1 MRLKTRVLIIVL
13 SSLVGLAIMGLFGLY
28 SMRQS
33 MMDERRAQ
41 ITQLLDFADS
51 QLKYYHGLEKS
62 GKLSREEAQAR
73 AKEAIGSQRQG
84 DNYFF
89 IRTLTDDYFVWHPIP
104 SRMGKPDD
112 GGKQPDGRTTVQAYR
127 DALAKSADNKAFI
140 DLKAPKPGAQD
151 KTVQYPKMNG
161 ALKFEPWGWMPG
173 IGFFVDDIESRFWQQ
188 SAVFLVVAI
197 VLLAVLATLVFKM
210 RAVILRQ
217 LGGEPADAAE
227 SMKRIANG
235 DLGVNIVVDKNDND
249 SLMASLKL
257 MQMKLT
263 NLTSAIQENA
273 ATLSDQVQAFDQTAK
288 AHSEANSPETLADL
302 LRSVKRLGKT
312 AGILDKSIARIKL

>member
-13 SSLVGLAIMGLFGLY
+13 SSLIGLMIMGLFGLY
-28 SMRQS
+28 TMRQS
-33 MMDERRAQ
+33 MMEERKAQ

-51 QLKYYHGLEKS
+51 QLKYYYGLEKS
-62 GKLSREEAQAR
+62 GKLTREEAQAR
-73 AKEAIGSQRQG
+73 AKEAVGSQRQG

-127 DALAKSADNKAFI
+127 DALAKSPDNKGFI
-140 DLKAPKPGAQD
+140 TLRAPKPGAQD
-151 KTVQYPKMNG
+151 KTQQFPKLNG

-173 IGFFVDDIESRFWQQ
+173 IGFFIDDIDSRFWKQ
-188 SAVFLVVAI
+188 SAIFLGVAI
-197 VLLAVLATLVFKM
+197 VLLALLSALVFKM
-210 RAVILRQ
+210 RSVILRQ
-217 LGGEPADAAE
+217 LGGEPGDAAE
-227 SMKRIANG
+227 CMKRIANG
-235 DLGVNIVVDKNDND
+235 DLGVNIAIDKDDND

-273 ATLSDQVQAFDQTAK
+273 ATLSDQVQTFDQIAK
-288 AHSEANSPETLADL
+288 TYSESSSPETLADL
-302 LRSVKRLGKT
+302 LRSVKKLGKT
-312 AGILDKSIARIKL
+312 ASILDKSIARIKL

>member
-1 MRLKTRVLIIVL
+1 MPKKSFTALLSTCCVALWAVSAGNASATESWQNTNVTVGYTTQSKFDPVFGTGTEDEKLTTVRLEH
-13 SSLVGLAIMGLFGLY
+13 FGVHEY
-28 SMRQS
+28 
-33 MMDERRAQ
+33 
-41 ITQLLDFADS
+41 
-51 QLKYYHGLEKS
+51 
-62 GKLSREEAQAR
+62 
-73 AKEAIGSQRQG
+73 G

-217 LGGEPADAAE
+217 LGGEPDDAAE

-312 AGILDKSIARIKL
+312 AGILDKSIARIKLCRGPVP